1 MWLKIAEIALLAAL
15 AADLLSLLILCAK
28 KKVAEKEMKEIL
40 GEEGFRQYVL
50 EIEREKKNKRK
61 KNRPEGTRKR

>member
-1 MWLKIAEIALLAAL
+1 MWLKVAEIALLIML
-15 AADLLSLLILCAK
+15 AINLSLLLTTCAK
-28 KKVAEKEMKEIL
+28 KKKTEKEMKEIL

-61 KNRPEGTRKR
+61 KNRPDDTRKR